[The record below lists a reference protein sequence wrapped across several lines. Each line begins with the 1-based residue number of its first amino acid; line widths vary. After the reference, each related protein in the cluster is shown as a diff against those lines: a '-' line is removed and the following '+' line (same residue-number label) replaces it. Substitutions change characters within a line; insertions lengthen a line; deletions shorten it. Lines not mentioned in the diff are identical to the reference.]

1 MTAKLYPVTTE
12 TETREALEAA
22 REALKA
28 HDTIV
33 MPTDTVYGIAAD
45 AFSHQGVAKLLA
57 DKGRDRTMPPP
68 VLIFDLAALAGV
80 VDDVPDDIYDLGGRF
95 WPGALT
101 IILHAYP
108 SLSWDLG
115 ETRGTVAVRVPDDE
129 FALKL
134 LTEHGPLAVS
144 SANKTGQ
151 EAALD
156 AQSAMR
162 SLGEDVA
169 VIIDGGARPKPYESA
184 PNEDGVVTVT
194 EREPAPSTILDC
206 TSFPYV
212 VVREGAISVEELR
225 EVVPTILTRA
235 EADAQAARTAADAGS
250 APATSASSTFSERA
264 LKEQEGLDEAYEQWD
279 STHSVSGEPARRAQ
293 APAAGSVAAS
303 LMGAASAFGS
313 GFTSSDIDQERARGY
328 RDNTPKPI
336 RAEELQTQPIPT
348 DMARALVFSDSTA
361 GQSSTPAATTH
372 TPQIASTPVE
382 AIPVEAIEVPW
393 ATGSLKAV
401 PEPPGVKLTDTQ
413 VVQQVPRSAL
423 LKDDT
428 AKPDAAGGG
437 GNF

>member
-12 TETREALEAA
+12 TETREAIEAA

-101 IILHAYP
+101 IILHSYP

-156 AQSAMR
+156 AQTALE

-169 VIIDGGARPKPYESA
+169 VVIDGGARPKPLESE
-184 PNEDGVVTVT
+184 PNEDGVIVVT

-212 VVREGAISVEELR
+212 VVREGAIPVEELR
-225 EVVPTILTRA
+225 EVVSTILTRA
-235 EADAQAARTAADAGS
+235 EADEQAARKAEEAGS
-250 APATSASSTFSERA
+250 ASSESTSSERA
-264 LKEQEGLDEAYEQWD
+264 LDEQADLDEAYEQWD
-279 STHSVSGEPARRAQ
+279 STHTVSGEPARRAS

-303 LMGAASAFGS
+303 LMGATSALSSAFS
-313 GFTSSDIDQERARGY
+313 TSVDQERSRGY
-328 RDNTPKPI
+328 RDNTPKPV
-336 RAEELQTQPIPT
+336 RADEPQTHSVPADT
-348 DMARALVFSDSTA
+348 ARALVFGESKIETA
-361 GQSSTPAATTH
+361 
-372 TPQIASTPVE
+372 
-382 AIPVEAIEVPW
+382 
-393 ATGSLKAV
+393 
-401 PEPPGVKLTDTQ
+401 TQ
-413 VVQQVPRSAL
+413 GE
-423 LKDDT
+423 
-428 AKPDAAGGG
+428 AKPAETKTEAARTESEAKTEQKDMPE
-437 GNF
+437 NQL

>member
-1 MTAKLYPVTTE
+1 MVDPRKSASTWRVVGAGVSPHPEKHERIRPVTAKLYPVTTE
-12 TETREALEAA
+12 TETREAIEAA

-156 AQSAMR
+156 AQTAMD

-169 VIIDGGARPKPYESA
+169 VVIDGGARPKPLESE
-184 PNEDGVVTVT
+184 PNEDGVVVVT
-194 EREPAPSTILDC
+194 ERDPAPSTILDC

-235 EADAQAARTAADAGS
+235 EADEQAARKVEEAETASS
-250 APATSASSTFSERA
+250 APSESTPSERA
-264 LKEQEGLDEAYEQWD
+264 LDEQADLDEAYEQWD
-279 STHSVSGEPARRAQ
+279 STHTVSGEPARRAS
-293 APAAGSVAAS
+293 APVAGSVAAS
-303 LMGAASAFGS
+303 LLGATSALSSAFSTGV
-313 GFTSSDIDQERARGY
+313 DQERSRGY
-328 RDNTPKPI
+328 RDNTPKPV
-336 RAEELQTQPIPT
+336 RADEPQTHPVPADT
-348 DMARALVFSDSTA
+348 ARALVFGESKIETA
-361 GQSSTPAATTH
+361 AQSAPA
-372 TPQIASTPVE
+372 QSE
-382 AIPVEAIEVPW
+382 
-393 ATGSLKAV
+393 
-401 PEPPGVKLTDTQ
+401 
-413 VVQQVPRSAL
+413 
-423 LKDDT
+423 
-428 AKPDAAGGG
+428 AKPAEAKAEDAKTEATKTEAEAKTEQKDAPEDHL
-437 GNF
+437 

>member
-12 TETREALEAA
+12 TETREALDAA

-68 VLIFDLAALAGV
+68 VLIFDIAALAGV
-80 VDDVPDDIYDLGGRF
+80 VDDVPDDIYDLGYRF

-101 IILHAYP
+101 VILHAYP

-151 EAALD
+151 DAAAT
-156 AQSAMR
+156 AQAAMD

-169 VIIDGGARPKPYESA
+169 VIIDGGPRPKPHESE
-184 PNEDGVVTVT
+184 PNEDGVTVVT

-212 VVREGAISVEELR
+212 VVREGAIPVEELR
-225 EVVPTILTRA
+225 EVVPSILTRA
-235 EADAQAARTAADAGS
+235 EADEQAARKVEEAQ
-250 APATSASSTFSERA
+250 APTQNESGASQQA
-264 LKEQEGLDEAYEQWD
+264 LDEQEGLDEAYEQWD
-279 STHSVSGEPARRAQ
+279 STHTVSGEPARRAE
-293 APAAGSVAAS
+293 APAAGSIAAS
-303 LMGAASAFGS
+303 LLGATSALGS
-313 GFTSSDIDQERARGY
+313 GFGISSVDQERSRGY

-336 RAEELQTQPIPT
+336 RADEPQVQPVPADT
-348 DMARALVFSDSTA
+348 ARALVFGEA
-361 GQSSTPAATTH
+361 LAAPKT
-372 TPQIASTPVE
+372 E
-382 AIPVEAIEVPW
+382 AKAEQKKTEPEA
-393 ATGSLKAV
+393 KAEADAKTEA
-401 PEPPGVKLTDTQ
+401 PE
-413 VVQQVPRSAL
+413 
-423 LKDDT
+423 
-428 AKPDAAGGG
+428 AAEDHL
-437 GNF
+437 

>member
-12 TETREALEAA
+12 TETREALDAA

-68 VLIFDLAALAGV
+68 VLIFDIAALAGV
-80 VDDVPDDIYDLGGRF
+80 VDDVPDDIYDLGYRF

-101 IILHAYP
+101 VILHAYP

-151 EAALD
+151 DAAAT
-156 AQSAMR
+156 AQAAMD

-169 VIIDGGARPKPYESA
+169 VIIDGGPRPKPHESE
-184 PNEDGVVTVT
+184 PNEDGVTVVT

-212 VVREGAISVEELR
+212 VVREGAIPVEELR
-225 EVVPTILTRA
+225 EVIPSILTRA
-235 EADAQAARTAADAGS
+235 EADEQAARKVEEAQAPTQNESDAS
-250 APATSASSTFSERA
+250 QQA
-264 LKEQEGLDEAYEQWD
+264 LDEQEGLDEAYEQWD
-279 STHSVSGEPARRAQ
+279 STHTVSGEPARRAE
-293 APAAGSVAAS
+293 APAAGSIAAS
-303 LMGAASAFGS
+303 LLGATSALGS
-313 GFTSSDIDQERARGY
+313 GFGISSVDQERSRGY

-336 RAEELQTQPIPT
+336 RADEPQVQPVSADT
-348 DMARALVFSDSTA
+348 ARALVFGEA
-361 GQSSTPAATTH
+361 PAAPKTK
-372 TPQIASTPVE
+372 AKAE
-382 AIPVEAIEVPW
+382 ADAKTEA
-393 ATGSLKAV
+393 
-401 PEPPGVKLTDTQ
+401 PE
-413 VVQQVPRSAL
+413 
-423 LKDDT
+423 
-428 AKPDAAGGG
+428 AAEDHL
-437 GNF
+437 

>member
-1 MTAKLYPVTTE
+1 MANPRKIASTWRVVGAGVSPHQEKHERIRPVTAKLYPVTTE
-12 TETREALEAA
+12 TETREAIEAA

-101 IILHAYP
+101 IILHSYP

-156 AQSAMR
+156 AQTALE

-169 VIIDGGARPKPYESA
+169 VVIDGGARPKPLESE
-184 PNEDGVVTVT
+184 PNEDGVIVVT
-194 EREPAPSTILDC
+194 ERESAPSTILDC

-212 VVREGAISVEELR
+212 VVREGAIPVEELR

-235 EADAQAARTAADAGS
+235 EADEQAARKAEEAGS
-250 APATSASSTFSERA
+250 ASSESTSSERA
-264 LKEQEGLDEAYEQWD
+264 LDEQADLDEAYEQWD
-279 STHSVSGEPARRAQ
+279 STHTVSGEPARRAS

-303 LMGAASAFGS
+303 LMGATSPLSSAFS
-313 GFTSSDIDQERARGY
+313 TSVDQERSRGY
-328 RDNTPKPI
+328 RDNTPKPV
-336 RAEELQTQPIPT
+336 RADEPQTHPVPADT
-348 DMARALVFSDSTA
+348 ARALVFGESKIETA
-361 GQSSTPAATTH
+361 
-372 TPQIASTPVE
+372 
-382 AIPVEAIEVPW
+382 
-393 ATGSLKAV
+393 
-401 PEPPGVKLTDTQ
+401 TQ
-413 VVQQVPRSAL
+413 GE
-423 LKDDT
+423 
-428 AKPDAAGGG
+428 AKPAETKTEAARTESEAKTEQKDMPE
-437 GNF
+437 NQL

>member
-12 TETREALEAA
+12 TETREAIEAA

-101 IILHAYP
+101 MILHAYP

-156 AQSAMR
+156 AQ
-162 SLGEDVA
+162 
-169 VIIDGGARPKPYESA
+169 
-184 PNEDGVVTVT
+184 T
-194 EREPAPSTILDC
+194 
-206 TSFPYV
+206 
-212 VVREGAISVEELR
+212 AI
-225 EVVPTILTRA
+225 PW
-235 EADAQAARTAADAGS
+235 ART
-250 APATSASSTFSERA
+250 
-264 LKEQEGLDEAYEQWD
+264 L
-279 STHSVSGEPARRAQ
+279 
-293 APAAGSVAAS
+293 
-303 LMGAASAFGS
+303 
-313 GFTSSDIDQERARGY
+313 
-328 RDNTPKPI
+328 
-336 RAEELQTQPIPT
+336 
-348 DMARALVFSDSTA
+348 
-361 GQSSTPAATTH
+361 
-372 TPQIASTPVE
+372 
-382 AIPVEAIEVPW
+382 PW
-393 ATGSLKAV
+393 
-401 PEPPGVKLTDTQ
+401 
-413 VVQQVPRSAL
+413 
-423 LKDDT
+423 
-428 AKPDAAGGG
+428 
-437 GNF
+437 

>member
-12 TETREALEAA
+12 TETREALDAA

-68 VLIFDLAALAGV
+68 VLIFDIAALAGV
-80 VDDVPDDIYDLGGRF
+80 VDDVPDDIYDLGYRF

-101 IILHAYP
+101 VILHAYP

-151 EAALD
+151 EAAAT
-156 AQSAMR
+156 AQAAMD
-162 SLGEDVA
+162 SLGEDVT
-169 VIIDGGARPKPYESA
+169 VIIDGGPRPKPHESE
-184 PNEDGVVTVT
+184 PNEDGVTVVT

-212 VVREGAISVEELR
+212 VVREGAIPVEELR
-225 EVVPTILTRA
+225 EVIPSILTRA
-235 EADAQAARTAADAGS
+235 EADEQAARKVEEAQ
-250 APATSASSTFSERA
+250 APTQNESGASQQA
-264 LKEQEGLDEAYEQWD
+264 LDEQEGLDEAYEQWD
-279 STHSVSGEPARRAQ
+279 STHTVSGEPARRAE
-293 APAAGSVAAS
+293 APAAGSIAAS
-303 LMGAASAFGS
+303 LLGATSALGS
-313 GFTSSDIDQERARGY
+313 GFGISSVDQERSRGY

-336 RAEELQTQPIPT
+336 RADEPQVQPVSADT
-348 DMARALVFSDSTA
+348 ARALVFGEA
-361 GQSSTPAATTH
+361 PAA
-372 TPQIASTPVE
+372 PKAE
-382 AIPVEAIEVPW
+382 AKAEQKKTEPAAETEAESKTE
-393 ATGSLKAV
+393 A
-401 PEPPGVKLTDTQ
+401 PE
-413 VVQQVPRSAL
+413 
-423 LKDDT
+423 
-428 AKPDAAGGG
+428 AAEDHL
-437 GNF
+437 

>member
-12 TETREALEAA
+12 TETREALDAA

-68 VLIFDLAALAGV
+68 VLIFDIAALAGV
-80 VDDVPDDIYDLGGRF
+80 VDDVPDDIYDLGYRF

-101 IILHAYP
+101 VILHAYP

-151 EAALD
+151 EAAAT
-156 AQSAMR
+156 AQAAMD

-169 VIIDGGARPKPYESA
+169 VIIDGGPRPKPHESE
-184 PNEDGVVTVT
+184 PNEDGVTVVT

-212 VVREGAISVEELR
+212 VVREGAIPVEELR
-225 EVVPTILTRA
+225 EVVPSILTRA
-235 EADAQAARTAADAGS
+235 EADEQAARKVEEAQ
-250 APATSASSTFSERA
+250 APTQNESGASQQA
-264 LKEQEGLDEAYEQWD
+264 LDEQEGLDEAYEQWD
-279 STHSVSGEPARRAQ
+279 STHAVSGEPARRAE
-293 APAAGSVAAS
+293 APAAGSIAAS
-303 LMGAASAFGS
+303 LLGATSALGS
-313 GFTSSDIDQERARGY
+313 GFGISSVDQERSRGY

-336 RAEELQTQPIPT
+336 RADEPQVQPVPADT
-348 DMARALVFSDSTA
+348 ARALVFGEA
-361 GQSSTPAATTH
+361 LAAPKT
-372 TPQIASTPVE
+372 E
-382 AIPVEAIEVPW
+382 AKAEQKKTEPEA
-393 ATGSLKAV
+393 KAEADAKTEA
-401 PEPPGVKLTDTQ
+401 PE
-413 VVQQVPRSAL
+413 
-423 LKDDT
+423 
-428 AKPDAAGGG
+428 AAEDHL
-437 GNF
+437 

>member
-12 TETREALEAA
+12 TETREALDAA

-68 VLIFDLAALAGV
+68 VLIFDIAALAGV
-80 VDDVPDDIYDLGGRF
+80 VDDVPDDIYDLGYRF

-101 IILHAYP
+101 VILHAYP

-151 EAALD
+151 EAAAT
-156 AQSAMR
+156 AQAAMD

-169 VIIDGGARPKPYESA
+169 VIIDGGPRPKPHESE
-184 PNEDGVVTVT
+184 PNEDGVTVVT

-212 VVREGAISVEELR
+212 VVREGAIPVEELR
-225 EVVPTILTRA
+225 EVIPSILTRA
-235 EADAQAARTAADAGS
+235 EADEQAARKVEEAQ
-250 APATSASSTFSERA
+250 APTQNESNTSNASQQA
-264 LKEQEGLDEAYEQWD
+264 LDEQEGLDEAYEQWD
-279 STHSVSGEPARRAQ
+279 STHTVSGEPARRAE
-293 APAAGSVAAS
+293 APAAGSIAAS
-303 LMGAASAFGS
+303 LLGATSALGS
-313 GFTSSDIDQERARGY
+313 GFGISSVDQERSRGY

-336 RAEELQTQPIPT
+336 RADEPRVQPVPADT
-348 DMARALVFSDSTA
+348 ARALVFGEAPA
-361 GQSSTPAATTH
+361 G
-372 TPQIASTPVE
+372 
-382 AIPVEAIEVPW
+382 
-393 ATGSLKAV
+393 
-401 PEPPGVKLTDTQ
+401 PED
-413 VVQQVPRSAL
+413 
-423 LKDDT
+423 
-428 AKPDAAGGG
+428 
-437 GNF
+437 

>member
-12 TETREALEAA
+12 TETREALDAA

-28 HDTIV
+28 HDAIV

-68 VLIFDLAALAGV
+68 VLIFDIAALAGV
-80 VDDVPDDIYDLGGRF
+80 VDDVPDDIYDLGYRF

-101 IILHAYP
+101 VILHAYP

-151 EAALD
+151 DAAAT
-156 AQSAMR
+156 AQAAMD

-169 VIIDGGARPKPYESA
+169 VIIDGGPRPKPHESE
-184 PNEDGVVTVT
+184 PNEDGVTVVT

-212 VVREGAISVEELR
+212 VVREGAIPVEELR
-225 EVVPTILTRA
+225 EVVPSILTRA
-235 EADAQAARTAADAGS
+235 EADEQAARKVEEAQAPTQNESGASDAS
-250 APATSASSTFSERA
+250 QQM
-264 LKEQEGLDEAYEQWD
+264 LDEQEGLDEAYEQWD
-279 STHSVSGEPARRAQ
+279 STHTVSGEPARRAE
-293 APAAGSVAAS
+293 APAAGSIAAS
-303 LMGAASAFGS
+303 LLGATSALGS
-313 GFTSSDIDQERARGY
+313 GFGISSVDQERSRGY

-336 RAEELQTQPIPT
+336 RADEPQVQPVPADT
-348 DMARALVFSDSTA
+348 ARALVFGEA
-361 GQSSTPAATTH
+361 PAA
-372 TPQIASTPVE
+372 PKAE
-382 AIPVEAIEVPW
+382 AKAEQKKTEPAAETEAESKTE
-393 ATGSLKAV
+393 A
-401 PEPPGVKLTDTQ
+401 PE
-413 VVQQVPRSAL
+413 
-423 LKDDT
+423 
-428 AKPDAAGGG
+428 AAEDHL
-437 GNF
+437 

>member
-12 TETREALEAA
+12 TETREAIEAA

-101 IILHAYP
+101 IILHSYP

-156 AQSAMR
+156 AQTALE

-169 VIIDGGARPKPYESA
+169 VVIDGGARPKPLESE
-184 PNEDGVVTVT
+184 PNEDGVIVVT
-194 EREPAPSTILDC
+194 ERESAPSTILDC

-212 VVREGAISVEELR
+212 VVREGAIPVEELR

-235 EADAQAARTAADAGS
+235 EADEQAARKAEEAGS
-250 APATSASSTFSERA
+250 ASSESTSSERA
-264 LKEQEGLDEAYEQWD
+264 LDEQADLDEAYEQWD
-279 STHSVSGEPARRAQ
+279 STHTVSGEPARRAS

-303 LMGAASAFGS
+303 LMGATSALSSAFS
-313 GFTSSDIDQERARGY
+313 TSVDQERSRGY
-328 RDNTPKPI
+328 RDNTPKPV
-336 RAEELQTQPIPT
+336 RADEPQTHPVPADT
-348 DMARALVFSDSTA
+348 ARALVFGESKIETA
-361 GQSSTPAATTH
+361 
-372 TPQIASTPVE
+372 
-382 AIPVEAIEVPW
+382 
-393 ATGSLKAV
+393 
-401 PEPPGVKLTDTQ
+401 TQ
-413 VVQQVPRSAL
+413 GE
-423 LKDDT
+423 
-428 AKPDAAGGG
+428 AKPAETKTEAARTESEAKTEQKDMPE
-437 GNF
+437 NQL

>member
-12 TETREALEAA
+12 TETREALDAA

-68 VLIFDLAALAGV
+68 VLIFDIAALAGV
-80 VDDVPDDIYDLGGRF
+80 VDDVPDDIYDLGYRF

-101 IILHAYP
+101 VILHAYP

-151 EAALD
+151 EAAAT
-156 AQSAMR
+156 AQAAMD
-162 SLGEDVA
+162 SLGEDVT
-169 VIIDGGARPKPYESA
+169 VIIDGGPRPKPHESE
-184 PNEDGVVTVT
+184 PNEDGVTVVT

-212 VVREGAISVEELR
+212 VVREGAIPVEELR
-225 EVVPTILTRA
+225 EVIPSILTRA
-235 EADAQAARTAADAGS
+235 EADEQAARKVEEAQAS
-250 APATSASSTFSERA
+250 SQSASNTSDASQQA
-264 LKEQEGLDEAYEQWD
+264 LDEQEGLDEAYEQWD
-279 STHSVSGEPARRAQ
+279 STHTVSGEPARRAE
-293 APAAGSVAAS
+293 APAAGSIAAS
-303 LMGAASAFGS
+303 LLGATSALGS
-313 GFTSSDIDQERARGY
+313 GFGISSVDQERSRGY

-336 RAEELQTQPIPT
+336 RADEPRVQPVPADT
-348 DMARALVFSDSTA
+348 ARALVFGEA
-361 GQSSTPAATTH
+361 PAAPKT
-372 TPQIASTPVE
+372 E
-382 AIPVEAIEVPW
+382 AKAEQKKTEPEA
-393 ATGSLKAV
+393 KAEADAKTEA
-401 PEPPGVKLTDTQ
+401 PE
-413 VVQQVPRSAL
+413 
-423 LKDDT
+423 
-428 AKPDAAGGG
+428 AAEDHL
-437 GNF
+437 

>member
-12 TETREALEAA
+12 TETREAIEAA

-101 IILHAYP
+101 LILHAYP

-156 AQSAMR
+156 AQTAME

-169 VIIDGGARPKPYESA
+169 VIIDGGARPKPLESE
-184 PNEDGVVTVT
+184 PNEDGVVVVT

-235 EADAQAARTAADAGS
+235 EADEQTARKVEEAE
-250 APATSASSTFSERA
+250 SASSASSESTPSERA
-264 LKEQEGLDEAYEQWD
+264 LDEQADLDEAYEQWD
-279 STHSVSGEPARRAQ
+279 STHTVSGEPARRAS

-303 LMGAASAFGS
+303 LLGAGSALSSAFSTGV
-313 GFTSSDIDQERARGY
+313 DQERARGY
-328 RDNTPKPI
+328 RDNTPKPV
-336 RAEELQTQPIPT
+336 RADEPQTLPVPADT
-348 DMARALVFSDSTA
+348 ARALVFGESKIETA
-361 GQSSTPAATTH
+361 AKSTPA
-372 TPQIASTPVE
+372 QSE
-382 AIPVEAIEVPW
+382 
-393 ATGSLKAV
+393 
-401 PEPPGVKLTDTQ
+401 
-413 VVQQVPRSAL
+413 
-423 LKDDT
+423 
-428 AKPDAAGGG
+428 AKPAEAKAEDAKTDVAKAEEAETEAVATESEAKTEQKDAPEDHL
-437 GNF
+437 

>member
-12 TETREALEAA
+12 TETREALDAA

-68 VLIFDLAALAGV
+68 VLIFDIAALAGV
-80 VDDVPDDIYDLGGRF
+80 VDDVPDDIYDLGYRF

-101 IILHAYP
+101 VILHAYP

-151 EAALD
+151 DAAAT
-156 AQSAMR
+156 AQAAMD

-169 VIIDGGARPKPYESA
+169 VIIDGGPRPKPHESE
-184 PNEDGVVTVT
+184 PNEDGVTVVT

-212 VVREGAISVEELR
+212 VVREGAIPVEELR
-225 EVVPTILTRA
+225 EVVPSILTRA
-235 EADAQAARTAADAGS
+235 EADEQAARKVEEAQAPTQNESDAS
-250 APATSASSTFSERA
+250 QQA
-264 LKEQEGLDEAYEQWD
+264 LDEQEGLDEAYEQWD
-279 STHSVSGEPARRAQ
+279 STHTVSGEPARRAE
-293 APAAGSVAAS
+293 APAAGSIAAS
-303 LMGAASAFGS
+303 LLGATSALGS
-313 GFTSSDIDQERARGY
+313 GFGISSVDQERSRGY

-336 RAEELQTQPIPT
+336 RADEPQVQPVSADT
-348 DMARALVFSDSTA
+348 ARALVFGEA
-361 GQSSTPAATTH
+361 PAA
-372 TPQIASTPVE
+372 PKAE
-382 AIPVEAIEVPW
+382 AKAEQKKTEPAAETEAESKTE
-393 ATGSLKAV
+393 A
-401 PEPPGVKLTDTQ
+401 PE
-413 VVQQVPRSAL
+413 
-423 LKDDT
+423 
-428 AKPDAAGGG
+428 AAEDHL
-437 GNF
+437 

>member
-12 TETREALEAA
+12 TETREAIEAA

-80 VDDVPDDIYDLGGRF
+80 VDDVPNDIYDLGGRF

-101 IILHAYP
+101 LILHAYP

-156 AQSAMR
+156 AQTAMD

-169 VIIDGGARPKPYESA
+169 VVIDGGARPKPLESE
-184 PNEDGVVTVT
+184 PNEDGVVVVT
-194 EREPAPSTILDC
+194 ERDPAPSTILDC

-235 EADAQAARTAADAGS
+235 EADEQAARKVEEAETV
-250 APATSASSTFSERA
+250 RA
-264 LKEQEGLDEAYEQWD
+264 
-279 STHSVSGEPARRAQ
+279 V
-293 APAAGSVAAS
+293 
-303 LMGAASAFGS
+303 
-313 GFTSSDIDQERARGY
+313 
-328 RDNTPKPI
+328 
-336 RAEELQTQPIPT
+336 
-348 DMARALVFSDSTA
+348 
-361 GQSSTPAATTH
+361 
-372 TPQIASTPVE
+372 
-382 AIPVEAIEVPW
+382 
-393 ATGSLKAV
+393 
-401 PEPPGVKLTDTQ
+401 
-413 VVQQVPRSAL
+413 
-423 LKDDT
+423 
-428 AKPDAAGGG
+428 
-437 GNF
+437 

>member
-12 TETREALEAA
+12 TETREAIEAA

-80 VDDVPDDIYDLGGRF
+80 VDDVPNDIYDLGGRF

-101 IILHAYP
+101 MILHAYP

-156 AQSAMR
+156 AHTAMD

-169 VIIDGGARPKPYESA
+169 VVIDGGARPKPLESE
-184 PNEDGVVTVT
+184 PNEDGVVVVT
-194 EREPAPSTILDC
+194 ERDPAPSTILDC

-212 VVREGAISVEELR
+212 VVREGAIPVEELR

-235 EADAQAARTAADAGS
+235 EADEQAARKAEEAGS
-250 APATSASSTFSERA
+250 ASSESTSSERA
-264 LKEQEGLDEAYEQWD
+264 LDEQADLDEAYEQWD
-279 STHSVSGEPARRAQ
+279 STHTVSGEPARRAS
-293 APAAGSVAAS
+293 APVAGSVAAS
-303 LMGAASAFGS
+303 LLGATSALSSAFSTGV
-313 GFTSSDIDQERARGY
+313 DQERSRGY
-328 RDNTPKPI
+328 RDNTPKPV
-336 RAEELQTQPIPT
+336 RADEPQTHPVPADT
-348 DMARALVFSDSTA
+348 ARALVFGESKIETA
-361 GQSSTPAATTH
+361 AKSAPAQSEAKSAESKAEDAKTDAEAKAEPAKTESEAKTE
-372 TPQIASTPVE
+372 QKDASE
-382 AIPVEAIEVPW
+382 DH
-393 ATGSLKAV
+393 L
-401 PEPPGVKLTDTQ
+401 
-413 VVQQVPRSAL
+413 
-423 LKDDT
+423 
-428 AKPDAAGGG
+428 
-437 GNF
+437 

>member
-12 TETREALEAA
+12 TETREAIEAA

-80 VDDVPDDIYDLGGRF
+80 VDDVPNDIYDLGGRF

-101 IILHAYP
+101 MILHAYP

-156 AQSAMR
+156 AQTAMD

-169 VIIDGGARPKPYESA
+169 VVIDGGVRPKPLESE
-184 PNEDGVVTVT
+184 PNEDGVVVVT
-194 EREPAPSTILDC
+194 ERDPAPSTILDC

-235 EADAQAARTAADAGS
+235 EADEQAARKVEEAEAASS
-250 APATSASSTFSERA
+250 APSESTPSERA
-264 LKEQEGLDEAYEQWD
+264 LDEQADLDEAYEQ
-279 STHSVSGEPARRAQ
+279 S
-293 APAAGSVAAS
+293 APVAGSVAAS
-303 LMGAASAFGS
+303 LLGATSALSSAFSTGV
-313 GFTSSDIDQERARGY
+313 DQERSRGY
-328 RDNTPKPI
+328 RDNTPKPV
-336 RAEELQTQPIPT
+336 RADEPQTNPVPADT
-348 DMARALVFSDSTA
+348 ARALVFGESKIETA
-361 GQSSTPAATTH
+361 AKSKPAQSEAKTAEAKAEDAGPAAN
-372 TPQIASTPVE
+372 AE
-382 AIPVEAIEVPW
+382 AKTEPAKTEQKDA
-393 ATGSLKAV
+393 
-401 PEPPGVKLTDTQ
+401 PEDQL
-413 VVQQVPRSAL
+413 
-423 LKDDT
+423 
-428 AKPDAAGGG
+428 
-437 GNF
+437 

>member
-1 MTAKLYPVTTE
+1 MVNARKSASTWRVVGAGASPHPEKHERIRPVTAKLYPVTTE
-12 TETREALEAA
+12 TETREAIEAA

-101 IILHAYP
+101 LILHAYP

-156 AQSAMR
+156 AQTALD

-169 VIIDGGARPKPYESA
+169 VVIDGGARPKPLESE
-184 PNEDGVVTVT
+184 PNEDGVTVVT

-212 VVREGAISVEELR
+212 VVREGAIPVEELR
-225 EVVPTILTRA
+225 EVIPSILTRA
-235 EADAQAARTAADAGS
+235 EADEQAARKVEEAQAS
-250 APATSASSTFSERA
+250 SQSASNTSDASQQA
-264 LKEQEGLDEAYEQWD
+264 LDDQAGLDEAYEQWD
-279 STHSVSGEPARRAQ
+279 STHTVSGEPARRAS

-303 LMGAASAFGS
+303 LLGATSALSSAFNTGV
-313 GFTSSDIDQERARGY
+313 DQERARGY
-328 RDNTPKPI
+328 RDNTPKPV
-336 RAEELQTQPIPT
+336 RADEPQTHPVPADT
-348 DMARALVFSDSTA
+348 ARALVFGESKIEVAAKSKPA
-361 GQSSTPAATTH
+361 KEEAKAEAATT
-372 TPQIASTPVE
+372 TESE
-382 AIPVEAIEVPW
+382 AKTEQKDA
-393 ATGSLKAV
+393 
-401 PEPPGVKLTDTQ
+401 PEDQL
-413 VVQQVPRSAL
+413 
-423 LKDDT
+423 
-428 AKPDAAGGG
+428 
-437 GNF
+437 

>member
-12 TETREALEAA
+12 TETREAIEAA

-68 VLIFDLAALAGV
+68 VLIFDIAALAGV
-80 VDDVPDDIYDLGGRF
+80 VDDVPDDIYDLGYRF

-101 IILHAYP
+101 VILHAYP

-151 EAALD
+151 EAAAT
-156 AQSAMR
+156 AQAAMD

-169 VIIDGGARPKPYESA
+169 VIIDGGPRPKPHESE
-184 PNEDGVVTVT
+184 PNEDGVTVVT

-212 VVREGAISVEELR
+212 VVREGAIPVEELR
-225 EVVPTILTRA
+225 EVIPSILTRA
-235 EADAQAARTAADAGS
+235 EADEQAARKVEEAQAS
-250 APATSASSTFSERA
+250 SQSASNTSDASQQA
-264 LKEQEGLDEAYEQWD
+264 LDEQEGLDEAYEQWD
-279 STHSVSGEPARRAQ
+279 STHTVSGEPARRAE
-293 APAAGSVAAS
+293 APAAGSIAAS
-303 LMGAASAFGS
+303 LLGATSALGS
-313 GFTSSDIDQERARGY
+313 GFGISSVDQ
-328 RDNTPKPI
+328 
-336 RAEELQTQPIPT
+336 
-348 DMARALVFSDSTA
+348 
-361 GQSSTPAATTH
+361 
-372 TPQIASTPVE
+372 
-382 AIPVEAIEVPW
+382 
-393 ATGSLKAV
+393 
-401 PEPPGVKLTDTQ
+401 
-413 VVQQVPRSAL
+413 
-423 LKDDT
+423 
-428 AKPDAAGGG
+428 
-437 GNF
+437 

>member
-1 MTAKLYPVTTE
+1 MVNARKSASTWRVVGAGASPHPEKHERIRPVTAKLYPVTTE
-12 TETREALEAA
+12 TETREAIEAA

-101 IILHAYP
+101 LILHAYP

-115 ETRGTVAVRVPDDE
+115 KTRGTVAVRVPDDE

-156 AQSAMR
+156 AQTALD

-169 VIIDGGARPKPYESA
+169 VVIDGGARPKPLESE
-184 PNEDGVVTVT
+184 PNEDGVTVVT

-212 VVREGAISVEELR
+212 VVREGAIPVEELR
-225 EVVPTILTRA
+225 EVIPSILTRA
-235 EADAQAARTAADAGS
+235 EADEQAARKVEEAQAS
-250 APATSASSTFSERA
+250 SQSASNTSDASQQA
-264 LKEQEGLDEAYEQWD
+264 LDDQAGLDEAYEQWD
-279 STHSVSGEPARRAQ
+279 STHTVSGEPARRAS

-303 LMGAASAFGS
+303 LLGATSALSSAFNTGV
-313 GFTSSDIDQERARGY
+313 DQERARGY
-328 RDNTPKPI
+328 RDNTPKPV
-336 RAEELQTQPIPT
+336 RADEPQTHPVPADT
-348 DMARALVFSDSTA
+348 ARALVFGESKIEVAAKSKPA
-361 GQSSTPAATTH
+361 KEEAKAEAATT
-372 TPQIASTPVE
+372 TESE
-382 AIPVEAIEVPW
+382 AKTEQKDA
-393 ATGSLKAV
+393 
-401 PEPPGVKLTDTQ
+401 PEDQL
-413 VVQQVPRSAL
+413 
-423 LKDDT
+423 
-428 AKPDAAGGG
+428 
-437 GNF
+437 

>member
-12 TETREALEAA
+12 TETREAIEAA

-115 ETRGTVAVRVPDDE
+115 ETRGTVA
-129 FALKL
+129 LKL

-144 SANKTGQ
+144 SANKTGH

-156 AQSAMR
+156 AQTAMD

-169 VIIDGGARPKPYESA
+169 VVIDGGARPKPFESE
-184 PNEDGVVTVT
+184 PNEDGVVVVT
-194 EREPAPSTILDC
+194 ERDPAPSTILDC

-235 EADAQAARTAADAGS
+235 EADEQAARKVEEAEAASS
-250 APATSASSTFSERA
+250 APSESTPSERA
-264 LKEQEGLDEAYEQWD
+264 LDEQADLDEAYEQWD
-279 STHSVSGEPARRAQ
+279 STHTVSGEPARRAS
-293 APAAGSVAAS
+293 APVAGSVAAS
-303 LMGAASAFGS
+303 LLGATSALSSAFSTGV
-313 GFTSSDIDQERARGY
+313 DQERSRGY
-328 RDNTPKPI
+328 RDNTPKPV
-336 RAEELQTQPIPT
+336 RADEPQTHPVPADT
-348 DMARALVFSDSTA
+348 ARALVFGESKIETA
-361 GQSSTPAATTH
+361 AQSAPA
-372 TPQIASTPVE
+372 QSE
-382 AIPVEAIEVPW
+382 
-393 ATGSLKAV
+393 
-401 PEPPGVKLTDTQ
+401 
-413 VVQQVPRSAL
+413 
-423 LKDDT
+423 
-428 AKPDAAGGG
+428 AKPAEAKAEDAKTEATKTEAEAKTEQKDAPEDHL
-437 GNF
+437 

>member
-12 TETREALEAA
+12 TETREALDAA

-68 VLIFDLAALAGV
+68 VLIFDIAALAGV
-80 VDDVPDDIYDLGGRF
+80 VDDVPDDIYDLGYRF

-134 LTEHGPLAVS
+134 LTEYGPLAVS
-144 SANKTGQ
+144 SANKTGH
-151 EAALD
+151 EAAAT
-156 AQSAMR
+156 AQSAMD

-169 VIIDGGARPKPYESA
+169 VIIDGGSRPKPHKSE
-184 PNEDGVVTVT
+184 PNEDGVTVVT

-212 VVREGAISVEELR
+212 VVRKGAIPVEELR
-225 EVVPTILTRA
+225 EVVPSILTRA
-235 EADAQAARTAADAGS
+235 EADEQAARKVQEAQ
-250 APATSASSTFSERA
+250 TSSQSESSISVASQKA
-264 LKEQEGLDEAYEQWD
+264 LDEQDGLDEAYEQWD
-279 STHSVSGEPARRAQ
+279 STHTVSGEPARRAEV
-293 APAAGSVAAS
+293 PAVGSIAAS
-303 LMGAASAFGS
+303 LLGSTGTLGS
-313 GFTSSDIDQERARGY
+313 GFGISSVDQERSRGY

-336 RAEELQTQPIPT
+336 RADEPQVQPVSADT
-348 DMARALVFSDSTA
+348 ARALVFGEA
-361 GQSSTPAATTH
+361 PAAPKAGLEAGSKQQKTE
-372 TPQIASTPVE
+372 PVAE
-382 AIPVEAIEVPW
+382 AEPKTEA
-393 ATGSLKAV
+393 
-401 PEPPGVKLTDTQ
+401 PE
-413 VVQQVPRSAL
+413 
-423 LKDDT
+423 
-428 AKPDAAGGG
+428 AAGDHL
-437 GNF
+437 

>member
-12 TETREALEAA
+12 TETREALDAA

-68 VLIFDLAALAGV
+68 VLIFDIAALAGV
-80 VDDVPDDIYDLGGRF
+80 VDDVPDDIYDLGYRF

-101 IILHAYP
+101 IILHAFP

-134 LTEHGPLAVS
+134 LTEYGPLAVS
-144 SANKTGQ
+144 SANKTGH
-151 EAALD
+151 EAAAT
-156 AQSAMR
+156 AQSAMD

-169 VIIDGGARPKPYESA
+169 VIIDGGSRPKPHESE
-184 PNEDGVVTVT
+184 PNEDGVTMVT

-212 VVREGAISVEELR
+212 VVREGAIPVEELR
-225 EVVPTILTRA
+225 EVVPSILTRA
-235 EADAQAARTAADAGS
+235 EADEQAARKVQEAQ
-250 APATSASSTFSERA
+250 TSSQSESSISVASQKA
-264 LKEQEGLDEAYEQWD
+264 LDEQDGLDEAYEQWD
-279 STHSVSGEPARRAQ
+279 STHTVSGEPARRAEV
-293 APAAGSVAAS
+293 PAVGSIAAS
-303 LMGAASAFGS
+303 LLGSTGTLGS
-313 GFTSSDIDQERARGY
+313 GFGISSVDQERSRGY

-336 RAEELQTQPIPT
+336 RADEPQGQPGSADT
-348 DMARALVFSDSTA
+348 ARALGFCEA
-361 GQSSTPAATTH
+361 PAAPKAGLEAGSKQQKTE
-372 TPQIASTPVE
+372 PVAE
-382 AIPVEAIEVPW
+382 AEPKTEA
-393 ATGSLKAV
+393 
-401 PEPPGVKLTDTQ
+401 PE
-413 VVQQVPRSAL
+413 
-423 LKDDT
+423 
-428 AKPDAAGGG
+428 AAGDHL
-437 GNF
+437 

>member
-12 TETREALEAA
+12 TETREALDAA

-68 VLIFDLAALAGV
+68 VLIFDIAALAGV
-80 VDDVPDDIYDLGGRF
+80 VDDVPDDIYDLGYRF

-101 IILHAYP
+101 VILHAYP

-151 EAALD
+151 DAAAT
-156 AQSAMR
+156 AQAAMD

-169 VIIDGGARPKPYESA
+169 VIIDGGPRPKPHESE
-184 PNEDGVVTVT
+184 PNEDGVTVVT

-225 EVVPTILTRA
+225 EVVPSILTRA
-235 EADAQAARTAADAGS
+235 EADEQAARKVEEAQAPTQNESGASDAS
-250 APATSASSTFSERA
+250 QQA
-264 LKEQEGLDEAYEQWD
+264 LDEQEGLDEAYEQWD
-279 STHSVSGEPARRAQ
+279 STHTVSGEPARRAE
-293 APAAGSVAAS
+293 APAAGSIAAS
-303 LMGAASAFGS
+303 LLGATSALGS
-313 GFTSSDIDQERARGY
+313 GFGISSVDQERSRGY

-336 RAEELQTQPIPT
+336 RADEPQVQPVSADT
-348 DMARALVFSDSTA
+348 VRALVFGEA
-361 GQSSTPAATTH
+361 PAAPKT
-372 TPQIASTPVE
+372 E
-382 AIPVEAIEVPW
+382 AKAEQKKTEPAAETEAESKTE
-393 ATGSLKAV
+393 A
-401 PEPPGVKLTDTQ
+401 PE
-413 VVQQVPRSAL
+413 
-423 LKDDT
+423 
-428 AKPDAAGGG
+428 AAEDHL
-437 GNF
+437 

>member
-12 TETREALEAA
+12 TETREAIEAA

-101 IILHAYP
+101 LILHAYP

-156 AQSAMR
+156 AQTAMD

-169 VIIDGGARPKPYESA
+169 VVIDGGARPKPLESE
-184 PNEDGVVTVT
+184 PNEDGVVVVT
-194 EREPAPSTILDC
+194 ERDPAPSTILDC

-235 EADAQAARTAADAGS
+235 EADEQAARKVEEAEAAS
-250 APATSASSTFSERA
+250 SASSETAAPSERA
-264 LKEQEGLDEAYEQWD
+264 LDDQADLDEAYEQWD
-279 STHSVSGEPARRAQ
+279 STHTVSGEPARRAS

-303 LMGAASAFGS
+303 LLGVGSALSSAFSTGV
-313 GFTSSDIDQERARGY
+313 DQERSRGY
-328 RDNTPKPI
+328 RDNTPKPV
-336 RAEELQTQPIPT
+336 RADEPQTHPVPADT
-348 DMARALVFSDSTA
+348 ARALVFGASKIETA
-361 GQSSTPAATTH
+361 SQSAPAQSTPA
-372 TPQIASTPVE
+372 QSE
-382 AIPVEAIEVPW
+382 
-393 ATGSLKAV
+393 
-401 PEPPGVKLTDTQ
+401 
-413 VVQQVPRSAL
+413 
-423 LKDDT
+423 
-428 AKPDAAGGG
+428 AKPAEAKAEDTKTEATETEAEAKTEQKDAPEDQL
-437 GNF
+437 

>member
-12 TETREALEAA
+12 TETREALDAA

-68 VLIFDLAALAGV
+68 VLIFDIAALAGV
-80 VDDVPDDIYDLGGRF
+80 VDDVPDDIYDLGYRF

-101 IILHAYP
+101 VILHAYP

-151 EAALD
+151 DAAAT
-156 AQSAMR
+156 AQAAMD

-169 VIIDGGARPKPYESA
+169 VIIDGGPRPKPHESE
-184 PNEDGVVTVT
+184 PNEDGVTVVT

-212 VVREGAISVEELR
+212 VVREGAIPVEELR
-225 EVVPTILTRA
+225 EVIPSILTRA
-235 EADAQAARTAADAGS
+235 EADEQAARKVEEAQ
-250 APATSASSTFSERA
+250 APTQNESGASQQA
-264 LKEQEGLDEAYEQWD
+264 LDEQEGLDEAYEQWD
-279 STHSVSGEPARRAQ
+279 STHTVSGEPARRAE
-293 APAAGSVAAS
+293 APAAGSIAAS
-303 LMGAASAFGS
+303 LLGATSALGS
-313 GFTSSDIDQERARGY
+313 GFGISSVDQERSRGY

-336 RAEELQTQPIPT
+336 RADEPQVQPVSADT
-348 DMARALVFSDSTA
+348 ARALVFGEA
-361 GQSSTPAATTH
+361 PAAPKTK
-372 TPQIASTPVE
+372 AKAE
-382 AIPVEAIEVPW
+382 ADAKTEA
-393 ATGSLKAV
+393 
-401 PEPPGVKLTDTQ
+401 PE
-413 VVQQVPRSAL
+413 
-423 LKDDT
+423 
-428 AKPDAAGGG
+428 AAEDHL
-437 GNF
+437 

>member
-12 TETREALEAA
+12 TETREALDAA

-68 VLIFDLAALAGV
+68 VLIFDIAALAGV
-80 VDDVPDDIYDLGGRF
+80 VDDVPDDIYDLGYRF

-134 LTEHGPLAVS
+134 LTEYGPLAVS
-144 SANKTGQ
+144 SANKTGH
-151 EAALD
+151 EAAAT
-156 AQSAMR
+156 AQSAMD

-169 VIIDGGARPKPYESA
+169 VIIDGGSRPKPHESE
-184 PNEDGVVTVT
+184 PNEDGVTVVT

-212 VVREGAISVEELR
+212 VVREGAIPVEELR
-225 EVVPTILTRA
+225 EVVPSILTRA
-235 EADAQAARTAADAGS
+235 EADEQAARKVQEAQ
-250 APATSASSTFSERA
+250 TSSQSESSISVASQKA
-264 LKEQEGLDEAYEQWD
+264 LDEQDGLDEAYEQWD
-279 STHSVSGEPARRAQ
+279 STHTVSGEPARRA
-293 APAAGSVAAS
+293 
-303 LMGAASAFGS
+303 
-313 GFTSSDIDQERARGY
+313 
-328 RDNTPKPI
+328 
-336 RAEELQTQPIPT
+336 
-348 DMARALVFSDSTA
+348 
-361 GQSSTPAATTH
+361 
-372 TPQIASTPVE
+372 
-382 AIPVEAIEVPW
+382 EVP
-393 ATGSLKAV
+393 AV
-401 PEPPGVKLTDTQ
+401 G
-413 VVQQVPRSAL
+413 
-423 LKDDT
+423 
-428 AKPDAAGGG
+428 
-437 GNF
+437 

>member
-12 TETREALEAA
+12 TETREALDAA

-68 VLIFDLAALAGV
+68 VLIFDIAALAGV
-80 VDDVPDDIYDLGGRF
+80 VDDVPDDIYDLGYRF

-101 IILHAYP
+101 VILHAYP

-151 EAALD
+151 DAAAT
-156 AQSAMR
+156 AQAAMD

-169 VIIDGGARPKPYESA
+169 VIIDGGPRPKPHESE
-184 PNEDGVVTVT
+184 PNEDGVTVVT

-212 VVREGAISVEELR
+212 VVREGAIPVEELR
-225 EVVPTILTRA
+225 EVVPSILTRA
-235 EADAQAARTAADAGS
+235 EADEQAARKVEEAQ
-250 APATSASSTFSERA
+250 APTQNESGASQQA
-264 LKEQEGLDEAYEQWD
+264 LDEQEGLDEAYEQWD
-279 STHSVSGEPARRAQ
+279 STHTVSGEPARRAE
-293 APAAGSVAAS
+293 APAAGSIAAS
-303 LMGAASAFGS
+303 LLGATSALGS
-313 GFTSSDIDQERARGY
+313 GFGISSVDQERSRGY

-336 RAEELQTQPIPT
+336 RADEPQVQPVSADT
-348 DMARALVFSDSTA
+348 ARALVFGEA
-361 GQSSTPAATTH
+361 PAA
-372 TPQIASTPVE
+372 PKAE
-382 AIPVEAIEVPW
+382 AKAEQKKTEPAAETEAESKTE
-393 ATGSLKAV
+393 A
-401 PEPPGVKLTDTQ
+401 PE
-413 VVQQVPRSAL
+413 
-423 LKDDT
+423 
-428 AKPDAAGGG
+428 AAEDHL
-437 GNF
+437 